1 MSLLPFSAW
10 AEITIDNWPTYAAGA
25 VYNGEAHA
33 VIATAGTAGGNGVCT
48 FYYAVTQSTIAPDAE
63 DDIWK
68 TDIADASLKATNA
81 GMYYAWF
88 KIESTDANE
97 HFAPTSFAGSFEIT
111 KAVASNPTAPT
122 GATALTYNG
131 AAQALLTAAAT
142 PAAGTGTAQYKV
154 DNGNWQDAIP
164 TAINAKTSYRVYYR
178 ATGSD
183 NYSASTGESYVDVAI
198 AQKELNV
205 TNFTV
210 TREDASAIYNGAV
223 QNSPYVV
230 TFTTPNPNETL
241 DLNEDYEL
249 SYKDAGENAAN
260 PKNYGTYTAT
270 ITGKGNFSG
279 TITTAQLNTLT
290 TGLGNWDITKKP
302 ITVVAKPQSKPYDGN
317 TTLPSEAPGT
327 AYDIVGVVGEE
338 NVGAPTLTVAAATV
352 GDQAI
357 TPSALNGDAG
367 VLANYNPT
375 YVPSTLTIDPIKLTI
390 SVDQTNDVTK
400 RNKGE
405 DAPSLANLQAAL
417 VLNAT
422 DYDNEHQPAIVGTE
436 APTIKGAITMA
447 IADNTFEAEATTA
460 GTFAITLTKT
470 DAAVLNNY
478 TITLQNGTFTV
489 YGGQVTITTLPK
501 SRNYIGTDFDWATAE
516 ENEDYIV
523 SGLTGNDKVEGITLS
538 CNTGEGNVGEY
549 DIDATWTSVPEW
561 YQVVVVKG
569 KYSIEPQEIEI
580 TVKDQTLLDGQAL
593 DQTAYEIKSG
603 EKKSTDNWDEI
614 FKLDYVDAAWADAQG
629 KAKATAA
636 GSYNEGIKVTLL
648 DGVTNYALVA
658 GQGKGKLTILDQAIT
673 LYLDR
678 ADDLATRIHA
688 AAEYCE
694 ANELNT
700 YNVTFATR
708 DLKAE
713 TWQAMAFPFDLTVA
727 EFNNKIYTATGAYA
741 VVNIL
746 GDPKDGKP
754 SFKLWMREIP
764 ANTPFLFKIYN
775 GKTGETLKNF
785 DLVNLTFNGVKI
797 VEDEAKAADSDGNE
811 FYGIY
816 APTVVTNDEHTW
828 LFNHNKGTF
837 QKYTGTS
844 RTLAPL
850 TGYLKTANDID
861 AFARIFVEDFD
872 GTVTAISGINVDAK
886 TVNAEGVYNLNG
898 MKMKDAP
905 TQKGVYIV
913 NGKKVVIK

>member
-1 MSLLPFSAW
+1 MLLALLPFSAW
-10 AEITIDNWPTYAAGA
+10 ATITITTQPTISDA
-25 VYNGEAHA
+25 VDYNGTAQSAITAAA
-33 VIATAGTAGGNGVCT
+33 VAQSTNATTI
-48 FYYAVTQSTIAPDAE
+48 YYAVTSSSTAPAE
-63 DDIWK
+63 GAEVWK
-68 TDIADASLKATNA
+68 TNFADAKATDA
-81 GMYYAWF
+81 GTYYVYVKVTADEEETLRQYVGTF
-88 KIESTDANE
+88 TINK
-97 HFAPTSFAGSFEIT
+97 
-111 KAVASNPTAPT
+111 VNPTATAPT
-122 GATALTYNG
+122 AVVDVLTYNG
-131 AAQALLTAAAT
+131 KVQTLFN
-142 PAAGTGTAQYKV
+142 AGSTTDGTIQYGLSADGPFNEDLPTGKNADTYNLYYKV
-154 DNGNWQDAIP
+154 IGDKNHKDKVFGPVEKVIGQKAFNTTDFTLSREVA
-164 TAINAKTSYRVYYR
+164 SVY
-178 ATGSD
+178 
-183 NYSASTGESYVDVAI
+183 
-198 AQKELNV
+198 
-205 TNFTV
+205 
-210 TREDASAIYNGAV
+210 YNGAK
-223 QNSPYVV
+223 QEPSYVLKFKV
-230 TFTTPNPNETL
+230 DGADDETL
-241 DLNEDYEL
+241 AVNEAYTQAYSADPIGVHAYTV
-249 SYKDAGENAAN
+249 SISAKAAS
-260 PKNYGTYTAT
+260 
-270 ITGKGNFSG
+270 NFSG
-279 TITTAQLNTLT
+279 TLTTDNLNTLS
-290 TGLGNWDITKKP
+290 TGCGTWTINQKP
-302 ITVVAKPQSKPYDGN
+302 ITVMAKPQSKAYDGN
-317 TTLPSEAPGT
+317 NNLPSTAAGT
-327 AYDIVGVVGEE
+327 AYDIIGVVGNE
-338 NVGAPTLTVAAATV
+338 NVGTPTLTVAGSGV
-352 GDQAI
+352 GPQAI

-375 YVPSTLTIDPIKLTI
+375 YVPSTLTINKIALTI
-390 SVDQTNDVTK
+390 SVDQTNAVTK

-405 DAPSLANLQAAL
+405 NAPSLANLQAAL
-417 VLNAT
+417 LLNAT
-422 DYDNEHQPAIVGTE
+422 AYAANEQ
-436 APTIKGAITMA
+436 PTIVTTEEDDIKAAITMA
-447 IADNTFEAEATTA
+447 IADNTLGAATTKA
-460 GTFAITLTKT
+460 GTFAITLTET
-470 DAAVLNNY
+470 DAPVLNNY
-478 TITLQNGTFTV
+478 TITLENGTFTV

-501 SRNYIGTDFDWATAE
+501 SRNYIGSDFDWTRATKGA
-516 ENEDYIV
+516 DYIV
-523 SGLTGNDKVEGITLS
+523 SGLTGNDQIEGIILS
-538 CNTGEGNVGEY
+538 CDTGDGNVGEY
-549 DIDATWTSVPEW
+549 DINATWTSAPEW

-569 KYSIEPQEIEI
+569 KYSIEPQVIEI

-603 EKKSTDNWDEI
+603 EKKSTDKWDEI
-614 FKLDYVDAAWADAQG
+614 FKLDYQDAGWAEDG

-636 GSYNEGIKVTLL
+636 GVHAGGIVVSLL
-648 DGVTNYALVA
+648 PGVTNYELAA
-658 GQGKGKLTILDQAIT
+658 GQGAGKLTILDQNET

-688 AAEYCE
+688 AAEYCK
-694 ANELNT
+694 AAELNT

-754 SFKLWMREIP
+754 VFKLWMREIP

-775 GKTGETLKNF
+775 GKTGETLNNF
-785 DLVNLTFNGVKI
+785 DLVKLTFNGVKI
-797 VEDEAKAADSDGNE
+797 VEGEAKSEDVDGNK

-816 APTVVTNDEHTW
+816 APTVVNGDGKTW